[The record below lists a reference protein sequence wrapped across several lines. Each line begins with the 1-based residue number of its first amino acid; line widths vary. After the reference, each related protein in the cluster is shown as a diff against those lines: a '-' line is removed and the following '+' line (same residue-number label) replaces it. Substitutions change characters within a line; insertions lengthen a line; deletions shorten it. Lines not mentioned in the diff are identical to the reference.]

1 MGEPGDRFRIV
12 KDAELAL
19 LANDTRQDLDAV
31 DRMLHRDFVEIGRS
45 GRLWRRAETLS
56 ALRSEDA
63 RESPVV
69 DEWRLEEISAD
80 FILVTYRLRTSAGQS
95 RHSSIWD
102 LAAGPPLI
110 RFHQGTVIPPPST

>member
-12 KDAELAL
+12 EDAELAL
-19 LANDTRQDLDAV
+19 LANDTRQDPDAV

-45 GRLWRRAETLS
+45 GRLWRRADTLS
-56 ALRSEDA
+56 SLRSEDA

-69 DEWRLEEISAD
+69 DEWRFEEISAD
-80 FILVTYRLRTSAGQS
+80 LILVTYRLRTSAGQS

-102 LAAGPPLI
+102 LAARPPQI
-110 RFHQGTVIPPPST
+110 RFHQGTVIPPPTP